1 MGDTVAI
8 KKRAPRANPFAELVK
23 GDPYTF
29 ILDEPGRREDGSP
42 VEIGDWF
49 QRVHNTA
56 DGGRFFEV
64 AAIHKGGQ
72 VVETRYLGR
81 FREVYPD
88 APDHTETYRLACL
101 ELDRKRRERRE
112 LGDE

>member
-1 MGDTVAI
+1 MADTVAI
-8 KKRAPRANPFAELVK
+8 KKRAPRANPYADLAK
-23 GDPYTF
+23 GEAYTF
-29 ILDEPGRREDGSP
+29 ILDEPGRREDGAP
-42 VEIGDWF
+42 VEIGDTF
-49 QRVHNTA
+49 QRVHDTA

-64 AAIHKGGQ
+64 VAIHQGGQ

-88 APDHTETYRLACL
+88 APDHSEPYRRAC
-101 ELDRKRRERRE
+101 EEPDRKRRERRE